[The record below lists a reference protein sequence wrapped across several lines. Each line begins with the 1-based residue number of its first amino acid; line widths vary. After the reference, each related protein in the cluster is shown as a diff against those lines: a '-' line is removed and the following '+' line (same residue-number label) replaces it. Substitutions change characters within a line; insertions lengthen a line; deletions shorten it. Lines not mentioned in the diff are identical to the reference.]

1 LDSGGGGGE
10 REGESTLLAR
20 LMGSAWYDRLALIL
34 MNHYNASPEEKE
46 EKCRDATQTCIDA
59 LLDDDTHLS
68 TSHLVFHQ
76 KTLTSVYRPA
86 LSRRLTRLEKKLDL
100 PADER
105 HISYASLNTC
115 ETRELAAPRVPDNMG
130 QAKWRARTVDRDRE
144 REASLGMGDEDPGQV
159 VQQVGKSVWHGIEGE
174 VTVEGWVLEWWQKKG
189 YKGYHSESSILTTL
203 FALLLWPVLFHP
215 LPGAFETPYQTA
227 PLDLGEDTFSASRTE
242 LLESRLQAMSKTSV
256 ALEMLDE
263 VDRRERPRGTW
274 AVGVNWEFP
283 AEDLREVLE
292 CLGGKGLSGVCRM
305 LAEEY
310 RHRVSG
316 VPDLL

>member
-1 LDSGGGGGE
+1 
-10 REGESTLLAR
+10 
-20 LMGSAWYDRLALIL
+20 
-34 MNHYNASPEEKE
+34 
-46 EKCRDATQTCIDA
+46 
-59 LLDDDTHLS
+59 
-68 TSHLVFHQ
+68 
-76 KTLTSVYRPA
+76 
-86 LSRRLTRLEKKLDL
+86 LEKKLNL
-100 PADER
+100 PADEC
-105 HISYASLNTC
+105 HISYASLNTS
-115 ETRELAAPRVPDNMG
+115 ETRELTAPRVPENMG
-130 QAKWRARTVDRDRE
+130 QAKFRAQPVDRDRE
-144 REASLGMGDEDPGQV
+144 REASLGMGDDNPSGQMI
-159 VQQVGKSVWHGIEGE
+159 QQVGKSVWHGKEGE

-227 PLDLGEDTFSASRTE
+227 PLDLGEDTFSASRAG
-242 LLESRLQAMSKTSV
+242 LLESRLLAMSKTST

-263 VDRRERPRGTW
+263 VDRRERPKGTW